1 MAAIATQSVEKDGP
15 LVRLFGR
22 TIGHR
27 LPRKYK
33 RMIYISS
40 ILGLLQ
46 QVREPDMELVK
57 KLNDIIKI
65 AHHVEVIQGPIYIK
79 NLIWRTFSKRTLA
92 LSETKTIAVC
102 DIAKSELT
110 QRECEVIG
118 NFFAN
123 SAPEWMRYGSL
134 GMMIND
140 VTLLIQNLKR
150 FSGGQDLTPA

>member
-1 MAAIATQSVEKDGP
+1 MATPVTQAGEQDG
-15 LVRLFGR
+15 LMTRLFASL
-22 TIGHR
+22 IGHR

-40 ILGLLQ
+40 ILGLLE

-65 AHHVEVIQGPIYIK
+65 AHHVEAIQGPIYIK
-79 NLIWRTFSKRTLA
+79 NLIWKTFSSRTLM
-92 LSETKTIAVC
+92 LSESKTIAVC
-102 DIAKSELT
+102 DITKSELT
-110 QRECEVIG
+110 QKECEVIG
-118 NFFAN
+118 NYFAN
-123 SAPEWMRYGSL
+123 NAPKWLRYGSL

-150 FSGGQDLTPA
+150 FSGGQDLAAA